1 MDNLNRRDFVAALGS
16 VGSLW
21 LLSDS
26 DALTAATDH
35 AHQQAGAQTPKLLV
49 LSRII
54 PTDKTPGAHEAGVVY
69 FIDKSLTTFAR
80 DQAPMIAESLKKLSD
95 DVAAKFPG
103 QTKFS
108 ALTTAQQ
115 DEFLKSIEQTPFFGN
130 MRFATIAGMFSL
142 PTHGGNRNYVGW
154 KLVGQVLMQDNK
166 PPFGWYD
173 EPRNKRALMGD
184 E

>member
-1 MDNLNRRDFVAALGS
+1 
-16 VGSLW
+16 
-21 LLSDS
+21 
-26 DALTAATDH
+26 
-35 AHQQAGAQTPKLLV
+35 
-49 LSRII
+49 
-54 PTDKTPGAHEAGVVY
+54 
-69 FIDKSLTTFAR
+69 
-80 DQAPMIAESLKKLSD
+80 MIAESLKKLSD

-103 QTKFS
+103 QTRFS

-154 KLVGQVLMQDNK
+154 KLVGQDLMQDNK

-173 EPRNKRALMGD
+173 QPKNKRALMGD
-184 E
+184 G

>member
-1 MDNLNRRDFVAALGS
+1 V
-16 VGSLW
+16 
-21 LLSDS
+21 LSRAQAREI
-26 DALTAATDH
+26 DAIT
-35 AHQQAGAQTPKLLV
+35 
-49 LSRII
+49 SRII
-54 PTDKTPGAHEAGVVY
+54 PTDSTPGAHEAGVVY
-69 FIDKSLTTFAR
+69 FIDKSLTTFAKG
-80 DQAPMIAESLKKLSD
+80 QAPMIMESLKTLGD

-103 QTKFS
+103 QTRFS

-130 MRFATIAGMFSL
+130 MRFATIAGMLSL

-154 KLVGQVLMQDNK
+154 KLVGQDLMQDYK

-173 EPRNKRALMGD
+173 QPKNKRALMGGGD